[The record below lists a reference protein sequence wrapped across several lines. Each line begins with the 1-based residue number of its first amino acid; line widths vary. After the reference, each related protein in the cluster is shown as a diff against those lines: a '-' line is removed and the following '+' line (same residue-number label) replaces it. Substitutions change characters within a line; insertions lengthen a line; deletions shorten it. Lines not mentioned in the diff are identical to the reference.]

1 VRTSEH
7 KAGAQLLV
15 VSRIG
20 FLKATK
26 VCPAVAVKLLWNLAT
41 ALSWKFTLR
50 NQRLRELGAT
60 IEAQRR
66 KSARQE
72 ETAQLK
78 DAAAKLD
85 TLVRGSKAVY
95 SLRASSKW
103 HETMSAPPPSSAAA
117 PSRAA
122 DELEQAAPS
131 STATPAGPLQS
142 TTRPPIRASPSWEA
156 AFSEGLSTFARLE
169 TRVLETRVRA
179 GSLAASKH
187 ASKGLKGSVSTTT
200 LPSESGPG
208 SDQLARGLRRGSAKS
223 QSGSSLPVVKE
234 GL

>member
-1 VRTSEH
+1 MRTSEH

-122 DELEQAAPS
+122 DELEQATPS

-156 AFSEGLSTFARLE
+156 AFSEGLSTFAR
-169 TRVLETRVRA
+169 LETRVRA

-234 GL
+234 AL

>member
-1 VRTSEH
+1 MRTSEH

-78 DAAAKLD
+78 DAAVKLD

-103 HETMSAPPPSSAAA
+103 HETMSAPPPSAAA

-131 STATPAGPLQS
+131 STATLAGPLQS

-169 TRVLETRVRA
+169 TRVRT

>member
-169 TRVLETRVRA
+169 TRVRAGSLA

-234 GL
+234 AL

>member
-1 VRTSEH
+1 MRTSEH
-7 KAGAQLLV
+7 KAGVQLLV

-117 PSRAA
+117 PT
-122 DELEQAAPS
+122 EN
-131 STATPAGPLQS
+131 AGFAQNLFRGYKAWNVS
-142 TTRPPIRASPSWEA
+142 YR
-156 AFSEGLSTFARLE
+156 EGRVSGTSGFWFRL
-169 TRVLETRVRA
+169 
-179 GSLAASKH
+179 
-187 ASKGLKGSVSTTT
+187 
-200 LPSESGPG
+200 
-208 SDQLARGLRRGSAKS
+208 
-223 QSGSSLPVVKE
+223 
-234 GL
+234 